1 MRDDEG
7 DIDGSGGPD
16 IEPVDKYL
24 QEIPS
29 NYDDILGSSIEVNL
43 DDLYNLGK
51 RAMDSA
57 RKREKNK
64 LVNCDPLQRNLSTDT
79 YQHPRFIADFKN
91 VKKYNEYCLINT
103 KFDDMN
109 NLI

>member
-1 MRDDEG
+1 MDAKAASKTVEAEYNKDTDYTKIIWQDPPKEEKVRDDEG

-29 NYDDILGSSIEVNL
+29 NYDDILDSSIEVNL
-43 DDLYNLGK
+43 DDIYNLGK

-57 RKREKNK
+57 RRRKE
-64 LVNCDPLQRNLSTDT
+64 Q
-79 YQHPRFIADFKN
+79 I
-91 VKKYNEYCLINT
+91 E
-103 KFDDMN
+103 
-109 NLI
+109 